1 MSPARGWSLF
11 IRKTLVIGPTTT
23 YLIMDCAEE
32 EKTDWKR
39 TTGVKIKEEEWQWQG
54 KICCMSSES
63 NIAILGTCNSGLLP
77 LLPLGTLCKSTPVGF
92 C

>member
-1 MSPARGWSLF
+1 
-11 IRKTLVIGPTTT
+11 
-23 YLIMDCAEE
+23 MDCEEE

-39 TTGVKIKEEEWQWQG
+39 TTGVKIKEEEWQWQR

-77 LLPLGTLCKSTPVGF
+77 LLPLGTICKSTPVGF